1 MAKKKRGRKPNK
13 RKNLK
18 FIYIIIIIVVVV
30 FTCYYFKDEIIDTIS
45 QIINNTSN
53 DDSSSNDISSSEER
67 ETTTTLVNTRFKNT
81 ISNWSF
87 SNNDIKEAT
96 PSFNENGEFKFEN
109 LNDKLKSPSFSSV
122 DEITITLFISSFTNN
137 INTTASDK
145 NYIFLIN
152 GFNESNEVVATIKV
166 DSLTLNEN
174 IFTLKGNKISYIE
187 ISMDGYYLIN
197 DAKQTISLQSINVK
211 CDSSLI
217 TSGIVENYTYDNLQI
232 YFLELGSY
240 KTGDSVFIKVNDI
253 DILIDAGSETTS
265 VPTLVEFINKH
276 CTDNKL
282 EYVITTHAHSDH
294 YSGMFGSNK
303 NGIMYQYKIDTIIDF
318 ALSNDTERSQYKK
331 YQDAVNYAI
340 SNGAKRFSAADCFYE
355 KNGASKSYYLDEVNN
370 ISLDIL
376 YNKYYFEKS
385 SDENNYSVC
394 SMINYNDKHFM
405 FTGDLEKDGEEEMAK
420 YYDKSSSLKT
430 LPHVDLFKAG
440 HHGSATSSNE
450 ALLDLITPEICCVCC
465 CAGSSEYTNANNNIF
480 PTQDFINRIAKYTD
494 RVYVTSVLKE
504 KETRENDDFIFTSLN
519 GTICI
524 SSNGSLVGINATN
537 NVTKLK
543 DSTWFN
549 EKIYVIDGKVCTGK
563 GKKDF
568 YNENDKNASLITRRT
583 WPEYL

>member
-1 MAKKKRGRKPNK
+1 MAKKKRGRKTNK

-18 FIYIIIIIVVVV
+18 FIYILIMIVVVV
-30 FTCYYFKDEIIDTIS
+30 FTCYYFKDEIMDAIS
-45 QIINNTSN
+45 QIINTSSDDSSAN
-53 DDSSSNDISSSEER
+53 DSSSNEER

-81 ISNWSF
+81 ISNWDF
-87 SNNDIKEAT
+87 SNNDNVEAT
-96 PSFNENGEFKFEN
+96 PSFNEFGEFKFEN

-122 DEITITLFISSFTNN
+122 DELTITLFISSFTNN
-137 INTTASDK
+137 SNTTASDK

-152 GFNESNEVVATIKV
+152 GFNESNEVVSTLKI
-166 DSLTLNEN
+166 DSLALNEN

-187 ISMDGYYLIN
+187 ISMDGYYLIKDTN
-197 DAKQTISLQSINVK
+197 QTINLQSINVK

-240 KTGDSVFIKVNDI
+240 KTGDSVFIKANDI

-318 ALSNDTERSQYKK
+318 ALSNDTERAQYKK

-340 SNGAKRFSAADCFYE
+340 SNGAKRFSVADCFYE

-405 FTGDLEKDGEEEMAK
+405 FTGDLEKDGEEAMAK
-420 YYDKSSSLKT
+420 YYDKSTSEKT

-465 CAGSSEYTNANNNIF
+465 CAGSSEYTNVNNTIF

-504 KETRENDDFIFTSLN
+504 KETRENNDFIFTSLN

-549 EKIYVIDGKVCTGK
+549 EEIYVIDGKVCSGK
-563 GKKDF
+563 AKKDF
-568 YNENDKNASLITRRT
+568 YNETDQNVSLITRRT
-583 WPEYL
+583 WPEYS